1 MNLYD
6 EQFFFFVLILKDRSV
21 QIGNCFIYLLFLQK
35 KFQEILEHAQ
45 NKKFK

>member
-6 EQFFFFVLILKDRSV
+6 EQFFFFCFDFEGQVV